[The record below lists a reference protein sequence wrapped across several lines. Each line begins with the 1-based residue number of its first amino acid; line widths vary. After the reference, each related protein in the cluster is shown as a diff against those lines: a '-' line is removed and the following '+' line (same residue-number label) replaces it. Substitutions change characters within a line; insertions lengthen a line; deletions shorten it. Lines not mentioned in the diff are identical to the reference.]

1 MCLYHETSNQISYHH
16 GFFPK
21 MKNMPDS
28 LHAIDWIITNK
39 DETETYLN
47 LKIEST
53 DDLKIAAK
61 RWNDL
66 GVKNIIVT
74 NGVKELIYRSGEEEI
89 IKSVMPSNSVKDV
102 TGAGDS
108 FCAAV
113 VYSWLN
119 GMSTEDILI
128 AGMVNAKKTIETKY
142 TVRQNLDQQQLYHDM
157 EDYKMANLQKYIEY
171 SREVQQA
178 RENNQPIVALESTI
192 ISHGMPYPQNVEM
205 ATTVEQII
213 RNNGAIPATIAII
226 DGKIKIGLESEDLE
240 ILATNKD
247 VAKVSRRDLA
257 EIVAMKRIGA
267 TTVATTMICAAM
279 AGIQFLLLEVLGV
292 SIKVQNIRWTFQ
304 QT

>member
-1 MCLYHETSNQISYHH
+1 MTYGLADMEVFDYITPEFLIKRSHLLKKAKCIIVDLNLGKEALNFLCAYTTKHQIKLVITTVSS
-16 GFFPK
+16 PK

-66 GVKNIIVT
+66 GVKNVIVT

-142 TVRQNLDQQQLYHDM
+142 TVRQNLDRQQLYHDM
-157 EDYKMANLQKYIEY
+157 EDYK
-171 SREVQQA
+171 
-178 RENNQPIVALESTI
+178 
-192 ISHGMPYPQNVEM
+192 
-205 ATTVEQII
+205 
-213 RNNGAIPATIAII
+213 NGKFT
-226 DGKIKIGLESEDLE
+226 
-240 ILATNKD
+240 
-247 VAKVSRRDLA
+247 KVY
-257 EIVAMKRIGA
+257 
-267 TTVATTMICAAM
+267 
-279 AGIQFLLLEVLGV
+279 
-292 SIKVQNIRWTFQ
+292 
-304 QT
+304 